1 MGDQYTYPHTWQEAF
16 KVLGIEWNRD
26 GTLKR
31 EIHIPMVEPTPY
43 EDSTTP
49 PPPALSQDIPLSPY
63 NKAYIRLYIPLN
75 PPKDKK
81 LPLII
86 YFHGGDFVL
95 YSAST
100 VIFHNFCNDVASQFP
115 AVVASVEY
123 RLAPENRLPAAYDDA
138 LNAIFWAKDQALQKG
153 GRDPWMEYADFSR
166 VFLLG
171 SSAGANIA
179 YHVALRALD
188 FDINPLKI
196 KGLILN
202 QAFFSGLERS
212 QSEIRL
218 KDDPYVALY
227 VNDVL
232 WSLALTRNLNRDHE
246 FCNPISGGTYLG
258 RVYRLPKVFIKGDFD
273 DPLVDRSIE
282 LGKFLQSCRVPVYHR
297 FNEGGFHGM
306 ELSDKTAAQKL
317 YDDMKSF
324 VDEDYA
330 NLNSDDL
337 SCHRACGNN
346 TQSTSH
352 CGRGG
357 HGGHGNSTS
366 HCGRGGRGNSTSYCG
381 RVLEERK
388 NLKEAGVNGT
398 TMDVVDGT
406 ASAIGSSVAAEAGF
420 LGNVG
425 TGLSK
430 AGKFMGRTITGQHA
444 TR

>member
-1 MGDQYTYPHTWQEAF
+1 
-16 KVLGIEWNRD
+16 
-26 GTLKR
+26 
-31 EIHIPMVEPTPY
+31 MVEPTPY

-49 PPPALSQDIPLSPY
+49 PPPALWQDIPLSPY

-123 RLAPENRLPAAYDDA
+123 CLASENRLPAAYDDA
-138 LNAIFWAKDQALQKG
+138 LNAIFLAKDQALEK
-153 GRDPWMEYADFSR
+153 E
-166 VFLLG
+166 

-188 FDINPLKI
+188 FDINPLKT

-202 QAFFSGLERS
+202 QA
-212 QSEIRL
+212 
-218 KDDPYVALY
+218 Y
-227 VNDVL
+227 
-232 WSLALTRNLNRDHE
+232 HE
-246 FCNPISGGTYLG
+246 FCNPISSGTYLG
-258 RVYRLPKVFIKGDFD
+258 RVYRLPKVFIKGDFG

-306 ELSDKTAAQKL
+306 ELSDKTVAQKL

-330 NLNSDDL
+330 NLHSEDL

-346 TQSTSH
+346 TQSTLH
-352 CGRGG
+352 CGRCG

-366 HCGRGGRGNSTSYCG
+366 YYGRGGHGNSTAHYRRGGYRNHHC
-381 RVLEERK
+381 
-388 NLKEAGVNGT
+388 
-398 TMDVVDGT
+398 
-406 ASAIGSSVAAEAGF
+406 
-420 LGNVG
+420 
-425 TGLSK
+425 
-430 AGKFMGRTITGQHA
+430 
-444 TR
+444 